1 MHVCIFIYVEH
12 RAALYTQCRLPAL
25 LQHRMYTYICV
36 ICISYVYVYILHF
49 HNMYIICTYL
59 NICIYL
65 YIVIIA
71 RHCVQCAAVCC
82 SVLQCVAV
90 CCSVLQCAA
99 VCCSVLQCAAEHRGV
114 WHTVCS
120 KMSKKLTFDNSLQ
133 SVARHYV
140 QCAAVCCSVLQCVA
154 VCCRVL
160 HCVAV

>member
-1 MHVCIFIYVEH
+1 MYIICTYMHVCIFIYVEH

-82 SVLQCVAV
+82 SVLQCVAE
-90 CCSVLQCAA
+90 CCIVLQCR
-99 VCCSVLQCAAEHRGV
+99 QFAAERRAALCAQYRPSTLVQH
-114 WHTVCS
+114 
-120 KMSKKLTFDNSLQ
+120 LTYTCIYMYPNTHVYF
-133 SVARHYV
+133 YM
-140 QCAAVCCSVLQCVA
+140 
-154 VCCRVL
+154 
-160 HCVAV
+160 